1 MADDIPL
8 GSRIMAVAD
17 VFTAIT
23 EDRPYRRGMGQ
34 AEALAV
40 LNRMARQ
47 NELDAALVDLLVRH
61 FEAVNRVRAEAQA
74 AAVREYENFRAALG
88 QEKAPATP

>member
-1 MADDIPL
+1 
-8 GSRIMAVAD
+8 
-17 VFTAIT
+17 
-23 EDRPYRRGMGQ
+23 
-34 AEALAV
+34 
-40 LNRMARQ
+40 
-47 NELDAALVDLLVRH
+47 VRH